1 MRSLLLAIPLATL
14 AGCMTMHDLDRQTPV
29 RTEALRGDYLELA
42 QCIEA
47 RQIRAGQPG
56 QIKLSNDKARK
67 EALITWNHDLG
78 TFATFMFSG
87 MGPQATEMK
96 VYSTIGF
103 KEAWMTT
110 IKSCEQP
117 A

>member
-1 MRSLLLAIPLATL
+1 MRFILLALPLAAL
-14 AGCMTMHDLDRQTPV
+14 AGCMTMHDLDSQTPV
-29 RTEALRGDYLELA
+29 RTEALRGNYFDLA

-78 TFATFMFSG
+78 TFATFMFSET
-87 MGPQATEMK
+87 GPQTTEMK

-103 KEAWMTT
+103 KEAWLKT
-110 IKSCEQP
+110 IQSCEQP